1 MLLVAPSTAKER
13 GTLTRVAAD
22 RRSIGFAHVDRCQL
36 QPNFRRETSPREATH
51 YARTEGWSARP
62 PSSFGRSKFELSFGA
77 QLPSADRPVVL
88 VIRLRRSANSG
99 TNSPNADARAFKG
112 ALTGA
117 RATLGE
123 YFYSGGHR
131 RSFGDFVYEQVPSC
145 ASSSSRSN
153 LARLSSS
160 LSKRRSRC
168 ARSAPTATIRR
179 VRSPRSPPKRRSD
192 AG

>member
-1 MLLVAPSTAKER
+1 MSPPI
-13 GTLTRVAAD
+13 AD
-22 RRSIGFAHVDRCQL
+22 
-36 QPNFRRETSPREATH
+36 
-51 YARTEGWSARP
+51 
-62 PSSFGRSKFELSFGA
+62 
-77 QLPSADRPVVL
+77 PSA
-88 VIRLRRSANSG
+88 SHM
-99 TNSPNADARAFKG
+99 
-112 ALTGA
+112 LTGA
-117 RATLGE
+117 NYSRTFAENLAERSHALRSHGRMVRPTTFLIWQVEVRALLRRATAERRPPCRPRHPPAPLGE
-123 YFYSGGHR
+123 FGHEFAERRRARVQGGAHRCARHSRRIFYSGGHR
-131 RSFGDFVYEQVPSC
+131 RSFGDFMSAQVPSC